1 MGLAASQARFLG
13 ITLRKANCEFKST
26 ELAQQRLELTDQ
38 MTHISQEYANALNAT
53 KLVWHNEAVCDSFG
67 NPADMGLSYGLL
79 MMPSAA
85 NDYNPYMVSTRSGA
99 IVLSSK
105 YADAAKA
112 AGISMGGGTASET
125 GRNKFIASLANG
137 TINFD
142 NTTGKINNVK
152 YTNAND
158 NIITSTTCDAL
169 LGLEKIDSNAEVNW
183 HSSAGMG
190 AVPKD
195 KGVADIV
202 TLEDLKESSSIGQVK
217 IDWLQIVRGMKG
229 LGINDSMTEV
239 QSERLLKSYN
249 EDIARAKS
257 KYLQSDDSQTTE
269 TVNERVRISEKVAKT
284 VMSGTGSVTP
294 ETNGKIGED
303 EINSISTIMAKFKEL
318 DDLIANSTGSR
329 KEQYQKE
336 LDNIKNGNGLDDKGN
351 PFGTY
356 YVTQKDDNG
365 NDTPA
370 MDVYRPCNEAATASL
385 YWSIYEKVKVEEDAG
400 KNLIAWKDS
409 EYANVLRTSGK
420 TDYIEVD
427 VSQLFQTSG
436 SSVGNGKFTTQDA
449 SGNDKSINQFSVVLN
464 DSICYSAGEIQSLT
478 IEDLLSQNISIITSG
493 NDPINGIATAGKYL
507 MEYLAQVFGL
517 GHIGTGLNV
526 DTSSDDALEF
536 ALSMVEKKFLSAGGA
551 VKSGGLDSKSS
562 MLSNSAYVN
571 ANEFNRIGATSN
583 GSYAALNL
591 SNMLSAFLT
600 YYDNFLRGTDS
611 AYVVGKGNTDGKTIF
626 VTDDPN
632 YSYVSNIK
640 EPLSNEEKIADFY
653 NELYNNICAHGW
665 RYDDMVLDN
674 NYLESA
680 VKDGRYQLMALNSDG
695 YFYQERYND
704 VGYMEEVQD
713 KDAITRAEVDFT
725 TKKAE
730 ITYKEDEID
739 IKTKKLDAEITELN
753 TEINSVQ
760 NIISKSIEKTFS
772 MFSN

>member
-142 NTTGKINNVK
+142 NTTGKINKVE

-169 LGLEKIDSNAEVNW
+169 LGRKKIDSNAEVNW

-249 EDIARAKS
+249 ENIANNKLKYLNALDSNGNHFQMVDPSDSTKTVDIDIAYINEIIKDAEKEAKNVIKNPS
-257 KYLQSDDSQTTE
+257 KQS
-269 TVNERVRISEKVAKT
+269 
-284 VMSGTGSVTP
+284 GS
-294 ETNGKIGED
+294 
-303 EINSISTIMAKFKEL
+303 
-318 DDLIANSTGSR
+318 DLIDLMQEFEKLENLIKNSTGSR

-336 LDNIKNGNGLDDKGN
+336 LEDIKNGLKKPDGTAETNKENEYLN
-351 PFGTY
+351 P
-356 YVTQKDDNG
+356 
-365 NDTPA
+365 
-370 MDVYRPCNEAATASL
+370 L

-409 EYANVLRTSGK
+409 EYANVLSTSGK
-420 TDYIEVD
+420 TDYIKVD

-464 DSICYSAGEIQSLT
+464 DSICYSASEIQSLT

-626 VTDDPN
+626 VTDDTN

>member
-67 NPADMGLSYGLL
+67 NPTDMGLSYGLL

-85 NDYNPYMVSTRSGA
+85 NDYNPYMVTTRSGA

-112 AGISMGGGTASET
+112 AGISMGGAIPSET

-137 TINFD
+137 TINLD
-142 NTTGKINNVK
+142 ATGKINNVT
-152 YTNAND
+152 YTGAND
-158 NIITSTTCDAL
+158 NIITQTTCDAL
-169 LGLEKIDSNAEVNW
+169 LGIKKIDSTADVSW
-183 HSSAGMG
+183 HSSAGLG

-195 KGVADIV
+195 KGVADII
-202 TLEDLKESSSIGQVK
+202 TLEDLKVASTIGQVK
-217 IDWLQIVRGMKG
+217 IDWLQIARGMKG
-229 LGINDSMTEV
+229 LGINEAMTEV
-239 QSERLLKSYN
+239 QSERLLSGYN
-249 EDIARAKS
+249 DNIAIAKS
-257 KYLQSDDSQTTE
+257 KYLNGVDGQTTE

-284 VMSGTGSVTP
+284 VISATGSVTP
-294 ETNGKIGED
+294 ETNGKIEQT
-303 EINSISTIMAKFKEL
+303 EINSIKTLMQKFKEL

-336 LDNIKNGNGLDDKGN
+336 LEDIKNGLKKPDGTAETNKENEYLN
-351 PFGTY
+351 P
-356 YVTQKDDNG
+356 
-365 NDTPA
+365 
-370 MDVYRPCNEAATASL
+370 L
-385 YWSIYEKVKVEEDAG
+385 YWSIYEKVKVEEGAE
-400 KNLIAWKDS
+400 KNKIAWKDS
-409 EYANVLRTSGK
+409 QYALANNIGTG
-420 TDYIEVD
+420 TAADYREID
-427 VSQLFQTSG
+427 MSQLFQTSG
-436 SSVGNGKFTTQDA
+436 LTVGGGKFTTK
-449 SGNDKSINQFSVVLN
+449 DKSDKDQSINQITVVVN
-464 DSICYSAGEIQSLT
+464 DSISSNDGEIQSLT
-478 IEDLLSQNISIITSG
+478 IADLLSQNVCIIARDNDSINS
-493 NDPINGIATAGKYL
+493 IANAGKYL
-507 MEYLAQVFGL
+507 MEYIASVFGY
-517 GHIGTGLNV
+517 GHIGTGLNI
-526 DTSSDDALEF
+526 DSESNTALEL
-536 ALSMVEKKFLSAGGA
+536 ALSMVEKKFLNAQSAIKNGGQY
-551 VKSGGLDSKSS
+551 SDSS
-562 MLSNSAYVN
+562 MFSNSAYIN
-571 ANEFNRIGATSN
+571 ANEFNKIGSDSKGT
-583 GSYAALNL
+583 YAALNL

-600 YYDNFLRGTDS
+600 YYDNFLRGTES
-611 AYVVGKGNTDGKTIF
+611 TYVVGKGNTDGKTTF

-640 EPLSNEEKIADFY
+640 DTLSNDEKIADFY
-653 NELYNNICAHGW
+653 NELYNNICVHGW

-674 NYLESA
+674 EYLESA
-680 VKDGRYQLMALNSDG
+680 VKDGRYQLMALNQDG

-739 IKTKKLDAEITELN
+739 VKTKKLDAEITELN

-772 MFSN
+772 MFSS